1 MKYCLALGLMVLC
14 VSARGQNAPVVF
26 SVGVEDYPN
35 FLPYSEYHNGEYR
48 GLGRAIMDAFAEMD
62 VRFAFPSRTVYV
74 ASLPP
79 VKTSRHTALEA
90 ADANA

>member
-1 MKYCLALGLMVLC
+1 MGNFQ
-14 VSARGQNAPVVF
+14 GNIFNHQNFGCP
-26 SVGVEDYPN
+26 E
-35 FLPYSEYHNGEYR
+35 
-48 GLGRAIMDAFAEMD
+48 IMDAFAEMD

>member
-1 MKYCLALGLMVLC
+1 M
-14 VSARGQNAPVVF
+14 N
-26 SVGVEDYPN
+26 
-35 FLPYSEYHNGEYR
+35 
-48 GLGRAIMDAFAEMD
+48 AFAEMD